1 MFNFVTPSGLFFH
14 SAMFIIGLILALIPI
29 SRYCKWKKTRLKSD
43 SYWES
48 SHTDFDDYLF
58 DDDDNHTVSNV
69 CAFIFGTAILAVGFF
84 SLCGNVKTIVQNRI
98 DEPAVYAS
106 YVARQET
113 IQDALMV
120 TEDVVNTELYSS
132 AIGFNSQLAQI
143 QAKYHTN
150 FYSLNFTGD
159 CDWDAIK
166 PIDLYEVK

>member
-1 MFNFVTPSGLFFH
+1 MFNFVTPSGLFFNLI
-14 SAMFIIGLILALIPI
+14 MFIIGLILASIPI
-29 SRYCKWKKTRLKSD
+29 SRYCKWRKIRLKSD
-43 SYWES
+43 NYWES
-48 SHTDFDDYLF
+48 SHTDFDDYLY
-58 DDDDNHTVSNV
+58 DDKHTVFNV
-69 CAFIFGTAILAVGFF
+69 CAFICGTALLTVGFF

-150 FYSLNFTGD
+150 FYSLNFTGN